1 MHFFCRKLQIQKD
14 YKYQK
19 NYNIMGLFSR
29 AKKNQRKIK
38 DNPKTFEIICE
49 KAINNINKRGIY
61 WKNRGRFWVSFTGGL
76 VYTEKTFYIGR
87 ASPLKRPGARMR
99 LPIEISMELYSNT
112 IQFVYSDEMRYF
124 GEEKKVI
131 KKEIS
136 LDKIDSSENRKR
148 IINEISVV
156 IIKRLDELANKGE
169 A

>member
-1 MHFFCRKLQIQKD
+1 
-14 YKYQK
+14 
-19 NYNIMGLFSR
+19 
-29 AKKNQRKIK
+29 
-38 DNPKTFEIICE
+38 
-49 KAINNINKRGIY
+49 
-61 WKNRGRFWVSFTGGL
+61 
-76 VYTEKTFYIGR
+76 
-87 ASPLKRPGARMR
+87 MR

>member
-1 MHFFCRKLQIQKD
+1 
-14 YKYQK
+14 
-19 NYNIMGLFSR
+19 
-29 AKKNQRKIK
+29 
-38 DNPKTFEIICE
+38 
-49 KAINNINKRGIY
+49 
-61 WKNRGRFWVSFTGGL
+61 
-76 VYTEKTFYIGR
+76 
-87 ASPLKRPGARMR
+87 
-99 LPIEISMELYSNT
+99 
-112 IQFVYSDEMRYF
+112 MRYF